1 MSREGNVNL
10 AEARRAVRIERKRSG
25 SRPQLDWLGASL
37 AAASPSGV
45 LRAAVE
51 RFPRVTFATGFG
63 LEGCV
68 LIDIIAR
75 DRLPIDVFTLDTGL
89 LFAETYELW
98 RRLEERYGLAIRGVR
113 PPRTVAEQ
121 AAEFGDRLWE
131 RNPNRCCH
139 MRKVLPLRTA
149 LSGFDAWVTA
159 IRRDQTRERSGV
171 AVIEW
176 DDQFALVKI
185 NPLAHWDR
193 STVWTYVRRNQ
204 VPFNPLHDRGYPSI
218 GCVPCTS
225 AVAPGEDPRAGR
237 WRGSDR
243 KECGIH
249 TRSVERP
256 AVWNRENEEIP
267 GDARIG

>member
-1 MSREGNVNL
+1 MSTAENVRV
-10 AEARRAVRIERKRSG
+10 EDGRTDRIENGAARPG
-25 SRPQLDWLGASL
+25 SRPQLDWLSASL
-37 AAASPSGV
+37 AASSPSGV

-63 LEGCV
+63 VEGCV

-98 RRLEERYGLAIRGVR
+98 RRLEERYGVSIRGVR
-113 PPRTVAEQ
+113 PQKTVAEQ
-121 AAEFGDRLWE
+121 AAAFGERLWE
-131 RNPNRCCH
+131 RDPKACCH
-139 MRKVLPLRTA
+139 MRKVLPLRAA

-159 IRRDQTRERSGV
+159 IRRDQTRERADANV
-171 AVIEW
+171 VEW
-176 DDQFALVKI
+176 DEQFSLVKV

-193 STVWTYVRRNQ
+193 TTVWTYVRRNQ
-204 VPFNPLHDRGYPSI
+204 VPFNPLHEQGYPSI

-225 AVAPGEDPRAGR
+225 AVGPGEDPRAGR
-237 WRGSDR
+237 WRGIDR

-249 TRSVERP
+249 TRSVEPP
-256 AVWNRENEEIP
+256 AVWNREKEIP
-267 GDARIG
+267 GDARTG